1 MQIEGYPSKHEGHAM
16 VETLNLPFAV
26 KDVSKETPGT
36 TRSSPSIA
44 ADTSMLGNEEMIYAV
59 LGIMAKDNTSQT
71 TLDRVSAAGCK
82 ARCRKMRKKILEAL
96 EEQRQAAKEK
106 NEKSRWKEVLG
117 WTGLVLGAVASL
129 VCSVFTGGQTIG
141 NFVSTV
147 VTGMCSIGQGACE
160 VKAGDAQ
167 GDELDASAD
176 IREAQME
183 QEVARQM
190 QDRLLANMEDIV
202 ELDRRLGDKAIAIMK
217 RYDAIRHQAVNMCK
231 GD

>member
-1 MQIEGYPSKHEGHAM
+1 MQIEGHPSMHEGHAM
-16 VETLNLPFAV
+16 VETLTMPFAV
-26 KDVSKETPGT
+26 NEDSKKAPRAAG
-36 TRSSPSIA
+36 SSPSIA
-44 ADTSMLGNEEMIYAV
+44 ADAAMLENEEMIYAV
-59 LGIMAKDNTSQT
+59 LGIMAKDNASQV
-71 TLDRVSAAGCK
+71 TLDRVSAAGCR
-82 ARCRKMRKKILEAL
+82 ARCRKMRRKILEAL

-141 NFVSTV
+141 SFVSTV

-160 VKAGDAQ
+160 VKAGEAE

-176 IREAQME
+176 VREAQVE

-190 QDRLLANMEDIV
+190 QDRLLANMEDIA
-202 ELDRRLGDKAIAIMK
+202 ELDRILGEKAIAIMK
-217 RYDAIRHQAVNMCK
+217 RYDAIRHQVVNM
-231 GD
+231 